1 MTLINTTEVL
11 TVDTVEHELLSW
23 GPVGDSKLILKRLFL
38 SLTCCLILGTN
49 IPVVAFIINRRPKIF
64 LDWLILFDCF
74 LCLSDCIG
82 ILGMNFDHLGV
93 FCNFYVFFEY
103 FKNLNN
109 RLLTVGIAIYRF
121 ILVVGSSLVWTK
133 YQRRVFERLIFN
145 SILFFTLYM
154 TGLAV
159 YYRDNYKMF
168 LGNNKSSYFRVKS
181 SSKELNLGCKL
192 NQTWARPDL
201 DLT

>member
-1 MTLINTTEVL
+1 METLLTLLNTTEVL

-23 GPVGDSKLILKRLFL
+23 GPERDSKLILNRLFL
-38 SLTCCLILGTN
+38 SLTYCLILGAN
-49 IPVVAFIINRRPKIF
+49 IPVVTFIINQWSKTF
-64 LDWLILFDCF
+64 LDWLILYDCF
-74 LCLSDCIG
+74 LCIGNCIG
-82 ILGMNFDHLGV
+82 IHGQNFDHWDG
-93 FCNFYVFFEY
+93 FCEFYVFFTY
-103 FKNLNN
+103 FKNLIN
-109 RLLTVGIAIYRF
+109 RLLTAGIAIYRF

-168 LGNNKSSYFRVKS
+168 LGNIKSSYFRVK
-181 SSKELNLGCKL
+181 
-192 NQTWARPDL
+192 
-201 DLT
+201 